1 MIGLRRHL
9 DRGWLALFVLLLFVL
24 GPLVTAWAAGGG
36 HETGDRSGD
45 LWDLLWR
52 IVNFALLVIILTW
65 ALKRAGVKKF
75 FTART
80 EEIRLKLEEL
90 KKQKEESM
98 RKYQELERSLREFEQ
113 KKKDILAQYAKEGE
127 AEKER
132 IIAEAKDRAD
142 QIIEQA
148 EVAIQQEMASAGE
161 RLKREVVNLA
171 SQRALELIEERMTDK
186 DQDRLVNE
194 FIERLEKLH

>member
-1 MIGLRRHL
+1 MIDLPRRL
-9 DRGWLALFVLLLFVL
+9 DRRWFVLLVLLLFFL
-24 GPLVTAWAAGGG
+24 SPLAAAWASGGT
-36 HETGDRSGD
+36 ETGDRSGD

-52 IVNFALLVIILTW
+52 IINFTLMMIILVW

-75 FTART
+75 FTSRT

-90 KKQKEESM
+90 KQQKEASEK
-98 RKYQELERSLREFEQ
+98 KYQELERSLREFEG
-113 KKKDILAQYAKEGE
+113 KKKDILAQYVQEGK

-132 IIAEAKDRAD
+132 IIAEAKNRAD

-148 EVAIQQEMASAGE
+148 EVTIQQEVASAGD
-161 RLKREVVNLA
+161 RLKQEVVNLA
-171 SQRALELIEERMTDK
+171 SQRALELIEDRMTEK
-186 DQDRLVNE
+186 DQDRLVSE

>member
-1 MIGLRRHL
+1 MMGLWRRVN
-9 DRGWLALFVLLLFVL
+9 RGWFTLFVLLLFFF
-24 GPLVTAWAAGGG
+24 GPLVGVWAAGGG
-36 HETGDRSGD
+36 HETTDRSAD

-52 IVNFALLVIILTW
+52 IVNFTLLVIILVW

-80 EEIRLKLEEL
+80 EEIRLKLEDL
-90 KKQKEESM
+90 KRQKEESEK
-98 RKYQELERSLREFEQ
+98 KYHELERSLREFEQ
-113 KKKDILAQYAKEGE
+113 QKKDILEQYAKEGE

-148 EVAIQQEMASAGE
+148 EVTIKQEMASAGE

>member
-1 MIGLRRHL
+1 MTGLRR
-9 DRGWLALFVLLLFVL
+9 RFNRPWFALLVLVLFFL
-24 GPLVTAWAAGGG
+24 CPLVAARASGGTETA
-36 HETGDRSGD
+36 DRSGD

-52 IVNFALLVIILTW
+52 IVNFTLLIIILTW

-90 KKQKEESM
+90 KEQKEASEK
-98 RKYQELERSLREFEQ
+98 KYKELERSLREFEQ
-113 KKKDILAQYAKEGE
+113 EKKDIMEQYVKEGR

-132 IIAEAKDRAD
+132 IIGEAKDRAD
-142 QIIEQA
+142 QILVQA
-148 EVAIQQEMASAGE
+148 EATIQQEMASAGD
-161 RLKREVVNLA
+161 RLKQEVVHLA
-171 SQRALELIEERMTDK
+171 SQRALELIEDRMTDK

-194 FIERLEKLH
+194 FIERLEKVN

>member
-1 MIGLRRHL
+1 MIGLRRGSH
-9 DRGWLALFVLLLFVL
+9 RQWFALFVSVLLFL
-24 GPLVTAWAAGGG
+24 CPLVTAWASSGA
-36 HETGDRSGD
+36 ETGDRSAD

-52 IVNFALLVIILTW
+52 IVNFTLLVIILAW

-90 KKQKEESM
+90 KEQKEASEK
-98 RKYQELERSLREFEQ
+98 KYQELERSLREFEQ
-113 KKKDILAQYAKEGE
+113 EKKDILEQYVVEGR

-132 IIAEAKDRAD
+132 IITEAKTRAD

-148 EVAIQQEMASAGE
+148 EVTIQQEMASAGN
-161 RLKREVVNLA
+161 RLKQEVVNLA
-171 SQRALELIEERMTDK
+171 SQRALEIISDRMTDK

-194 FIERLEKLH
+194 FIERLEKVN

>member
-1 MIGLRRHL
+1 MIGRLRRLKRIWFALLVVHL
-9 DRGWLALFVLLLFVL
+9 FFFAS
-24 GPLVTAWAAGGG
+24 LVGAWAAGGG
-36 HETGDRSGD
+36 HATTDRSGD

-52 IVNFALLVIILTW
+52 IVNFTLLVIILAW

-80 EEIRLKLEEL
+80 EEIRLKLEDL
-90 KKQKEESM
+90 KRQKEESEK
-98 RKYQELERSLREFEQ
+98 KYRELEQLLREFEE
-113 KKKDILAQYAKEGE
+113 KKKDILEQYAKEGQI
-127 AEKER
+127 EKER

-148 EVAIQQEMASAGE
+148 EVTIKQEMAAAGD

-186 DQDRLVNE
+186 DQERLVNE

>member
-1 MIGLRRHL
+1 L
-9 DRGWLALFVLLLFVL
+9 DRGWFALFVLLLFFL
-24 GPLVTAWAAGGG
+24 GPLVAAWAAGGG
-36 HETGDRSGD
+36 HETGDRSAD

-52 IVNFALLVIILTW
+52 IVNFTLLVIILTW

-90 KKQKEESM
+90 KRQKEASEK
-98 RKYQELERSLREFEQ
+98 KYQELERSLREFEQ
-113 KKKDILAQYAKEGE
+113 KKRDILEQYAEEGQ

-132 IIAEAKDRAD
+132 IMAEAKDRAD

-148 EVAIQQEMASAGE
+148 EVTIQQEMASAGD